1 MAAFGLGRARR
12 AGAEMER
19 LYGRDDALTLAA
31 ALLEHPARAERR
43 SRGGTPVLIFTGPGG
58 SGKTVLLD
66 GLESRLDQCVPYV
79 RIDCA
84 SAPNAS
90 VPDLLTALA
99 FGLNRRRG
107 PSGRL
112 IFPRLLVGRLVMR
125 HPRLADGIPAG
136 GDGDAARAA
145 IKQLLKDHRGPGKM
159 RLFAEDLAKSV
170 LPSVGKA
177 VPGIDV
183 IAKVLP
189 GLLFDLP
196 SAVRLWRLD
205 RYGTLDELVELNIRF
220 HGYGAEENK
229 KWVDRWLFEAFFAG
243 LRRSY
248 RRRFSPRRVFDCAIL
263 MDNADSGES
272 RRFLIDFANAVQ
284 IAARASGHPP
294 VGVIAT
300 NRKGV
305 PEAGSRPL
313 ADANR
318 AYADR
323 RAGLRWFPVALPD
336 LTAEE
341 FADMVRDLE
350 RFEERIPAMIH
361 QLTQGQP
368 LATRCLLEAVPRE
381 PKYPLDI
388 GSLLADRDHRSQN
401 GVPVGER
408 IFDGLLTGVSPHQ
421 RDLLVTISAAR
432 DQNEVNLLRTRPL
445 TRADAA
451 AVLTL
456 DVWRDAGDGKAPIL
470 PPVLHRLLARRL
482 AERSATETAD
492 WETMHRRLRPNGAW
506 DTLDEDDRIRE
517 LYHALA
523 LGELRPVTRRL
534 SDWLVEMDGGQW
546 LRRLK
551 AVTAAPRRSPAGD
564 DPAGDVDR
572 LAEAIGRAETSPDK
586 PDQHDI
592 AKLVAGLWIA
602 ADPFTCEARQD
613 LHLGIAN
620 QYRTAAA
627 FCHGQDS
634 TLLHEAIHHDGEAA
648 KWATR

>member
-1 MAAFGLGRARR
+1 MAVFGLGRARR

-19 LYGRDDALTLAA
+19 LHGRDEALTLAA
-31 ALLEHPARAERR
+31 ALLERPARAERR
-43 SRGGTPVLIFTGPGG
+43 SRGEPPVLVFSGPSG
-58 SGKTVLLD
+58 SGKTALLD
-66 GLESRLDQCVPYV
+66 GLESRLDHYVPYA

-84 SAPNAS
+84 SVTDVS

-112 IFPRLLVGRLVMR
+112 SFPRLLVGRLVMQ
-125 HPRLADGIPAG
+125 HQKLADGLPAG

-145 IKQLLKDHRGPGKM
+145 VRQLLKAHRGPGKM
-159 RLFAEDLAKSV
+159 RRFAEQLAQSV
-170 LPSVGKA
+170 LPSVGKS

-220 HGYGAEENK
+220 HEYGAEKNK
-229 KWVDRWLFEAFFAG
+229 EWVDRWLFEAFFAG

-248 RRRFSPRRVFDCAIL
+248 QRGFSPRRVFDCAIL
-263 MDNADSGES
+263 VDNADSGES
-272 RRFLIDFANAVQ
+272 RRFLTDFADAVRV
-284 IAARASGHPP
+284 AARDGGHPP
-294 VGVIAT
+294 VSVIAT
-300 NRKGV
+300 SGKGV

-313 ADANR
+313 ADANH
-318 AYADR
+318 AYAER
-323 RAGLRWFPVALPD
+323 RAGPRWFPVVLPD

-341 FADMVRDLE
+341 FADMARDLE
-350 RFEERIPAMIH
+350 RFEWRVPTMIY
-361 QLTQGQP
+361 QLTRGQP
-368 LATRCLLEAVPRE
+368 LASRCLLEAVPSE
-381 PKYPLDI
+381 PEYPLSI
-388 GSLLADRDHRSQN
+388 GSLLAVPDQRSQDRA
-401 GVPVGER
+401 PVGER
-408 IFDGLLTGVSPHQ
+408 IFEGLLTGVSPHQ

-432 DQNEVNLLRTRPL
+432 DQSEVNLLRNRPL

-451 AVLTL
+451 AMLTL
-456 DVWRDAGDGKAPIL
+456 DVWRDAGDGAAPTL

-482 AERSATETAD
+482 AERPPTATAD
-492 WETMHRRLRPNGAW
+492 WETMHRRLRPNGPW
-506 DTLDEDDRIRE
+506 DSLDENDQIRE
-517 LYHALA
+517 LYHSLA

-534 SDWLVEMDGGQW
+534 ADWLGLVEMDGETW

-551 AVTAAPRRSPAGD
+551 AVTAAPRRSPAED
-564 DPAGDVDR
+564 DPAGEVDR
-572 LAEAIGRAETSPDK
+572 LAEAIGRAETSGDK
-586 PDQHDI
+586 PDPHDI
-592 AKLVAGLWIA
+592 ARLVAGLWIA

-627 FCHGQDS
+627 FCRGQE
-634 TLLHEAIHHDGEAA
+634 LLHEANHHDREAER
-648 KWATR
+648 WATR